1 MLQMGNNVD
10 QGIFRITG
18 NKEICFG
25 FTRCPRTCWG
35 YGKVRVNLDSGKR
48 DIIQTKFNMLKNT
61 NLIYF
66 LPRPY
71 SLFNKLMDSVFL
83 YQFAFFLL
91 LLSISISCNSIGKN
105 ENRDSEK
112 KIKFTATEIYK
123 NNVFNTVTVLT
134 TEGIGSGFFID
145 SNKVVTNYHVVA
157 GMNNAEIMLNN
168 SDKKHSVTGYLS
180 VDKMNDLILLQV
192 DYTNQT
198 WIPIESTPPQ
208 PGESIF
214 AIGSPIGLSKTIS
227 EGIVSSIRNFN
238 DKKLLQIT
246 TPISHGSSG
255 SPVLNESGKLVGV
268 AVGGIE
274 DGNNIGFCIP
284 STLVNSLFD
293 FREQFTRSLDQL
305 GPIET
310 KSIKDDQRPKTN
322 ENSSLESAGRLI
334 EKRYIGKHA
343 FGVQFNDESENL
355 GLLTIERKNGRYTLR
370 GSQKNSQGLRV
381 ELFGKIE
388 IIDINNFVF
397 HGTINVYKNQ
407 TGSKKPDC
415 KWSGDAS
422 FVCLSYDKLYWRNE
436 DSDYDDACW
445 KWLGY
450 IDIYFDQ

>member
-1 MLQMGNNVD
+1 MVKNINLLY
-10 QGIFRITG
+10 FRL
-18 NKEICFG
+18 
-25 FTRCPRTCWG
+25 RP
-35 YGKVRVNLDSGKR
+35 DS
-48 DIIQTKFNMLKNT
+48 L
-61 NLIYF
+61 L
-66 LPRPY
+66 
-71 SLFNKLMDSVFL
+71 NKLLEYPFL

-105 ENRDSEK
+105 ENGDSEK
-112 KIKFTATEIYK
+112 QIKFTATEIYK

-168 SDKKHSVTGYLS
+168 SDKKYSVIGYLS

-192 DYTNQT
+192 DYTNES
-198 WIPIESTPPQ
+198 WIPIQSTPPQ

-274 DGNNIGFCIP
+274 EGNNIGFCIP

-293 FREQFTRSLDQL
+293 FREQFTRSLNQL
-305 GPIET
+305 DPIET
-310 KSIKDDQRPKTN
+310 KPIKDDQRPKIN
-322 ENSSLESAGRLI
+322 EKRSNESSESLI
-334 EKRYIGKHA
+334 EKRYIGEHA
-343 FGVQFNDESENL
+343 FGIQFNGESENL
-355 GLLTIERKNGRYTLR
+355 GLLTIERKNGIYTLR
-370 GSQKNSQGLRV
+370 GSHKNSLGLRV
-381 ELFGKIE
+381 ELLGKVE
-388 IIDINNFVF
+388 IIDLNNFVF

-407 TGSKKPDC
+407 TDSKKPDC
-415 KWSGDAS
+415 EWSGVAT
-422 FVCLSYDKLYWRNE
+422 FVRLSYDKSYWRNE
-436 DSDYDDACW
+436 ESDYDDACW

-450 IDIYFDQ
+450 IDIYFER